1 VQRFSAIP
9 DKGGVSGV
17 PAQRINAPPIKPAAT
32 TATAT
37 TTDADTTAGDDSSAA
52 TAGAA
57 AAEQSELTVA
67 DAVDD
72 SCSTSSGT
80 VPYTSA
86 ELQKRLRVVPVK
98 DLRQVRIVY
107 IPLLSSIH
115 ANGTYIA
122 ITTYARNSSQ
132 LHVKALCTRLSV
144 AVNLVLHKPHTR
156 STLTHSSAVALC
168 TSAHV
173 CQLHSSGHAQLCC
186 C

>member
-32 TATAT
+32 TATAA

-72 SCSTSSGT
+72 SCTSSGT

-98 DLRQVRIVY
+98 DLRQVRIVC

-115 ANGTYIA
+115 ANGTNIA
-122 ITTYARNSSQ
+122 IATYARNSSQ
-132 LHVKALCTRLSV
+132 LHVKALCT
-144 AVNLVLHKPHTR
+144 
-156 STLTHSSAVALC
+156 
-168 TSAHV
+168 
-173 CQLHSSGHAQLCC
+173 
-186 C
+186 